1 MGCPLKGV
9 STLPPPP
16 TLHPR
21 REIHSKTNHTILGSL
36 CPTITRPCGKGGSR
50 EWGEI

>member
-16 TLHPR
+16 ALHPR
-21 REIHSKTNHTILGSL
+21 REIHSKTNHTVLGPL
-36 CPTITRPCGKGGSR
+36 CPTILPPRGKGGP
-50 EWGEI
+50 GEGGQI